1 MQHLHNRQISTN
13 VWQTDGGFKAIGRL
27 HDVKGVPITVHSG
40 REISAGEDLHI
51 MIVTLTLDNELI
63 ITDAHYDMQ
72 TVPGDDCIH
81 AADAAS
87 KLVGLSVAKGFT
99 KGVQKALS
107 RPSHCNHVFALLTAM
122 APAIMQGYYSAQQD
136 EDTKLD
142 RWENMIDSC
151 FAWRSGGHAAE
162 NVLSLIQK

>member
-1 MQHLHNRQISTN
+1 
-13 VWQTDGGFKAIGRL
+13 
-27 HDVKGVPITVHSG
+27 
-40 REISAGEDLHI
+40 
-51 MIVTLTLDNELI
+51 MIVTLILDNDLI

-87 KLVGLSVAKGFT
+87 KLIGLSVAKGFT
-99 KGVQKALS
+99 KGVQKNLS

-136 EDTKLD
+136 DDTKLE
-142 RWENMIDSC
+142 RWEKMIDSC
-151 FAWRSGGHAAE
+151 YAWRADGKAAG
-162 NVLSLIQK
+162 NVLSLIQKQS